1 MNFLKNLLK
10 TVLAGI
16 LAVAIL
22 CLIFTPYTFT
32 PIHES
37 NKQGNTDYIWPAN
50 ANWFKMTEGISVGK
64 FDANGFNNPEV
75 IENPD
80 IVIVGSSHMEATDVP
95 QDKNVAYR
103 LNEIFEGKYETYNMG
118 ISGHTMTKLVKYL
131 PVTVELFENDPKYI
145 VMEISNS
152 LIKQSAVD
160 NIRNGTVAVDP
171 SYDTGLIA
179 TLQKLPFIR
188 LVYQQI
194 SGGLLKL
201 FMPSGSAPKAQAPD
215 VISEEAYDGMFTLIR
230 EALENSQSHLIIVYQ
245 PTAILQEDGSVIFD
259 VNEETVGL
267 MAEKSAAYG
276 FTFLDMTEAYGELY
290 ETEQKLPHVFITGA
304 IGEGHMNADGHN
316 AMAIAL
322 AEVINQL
329 EQEG

>member
-1 MNFLKNLLK
+1 MKFLKNLLK

-37 NKQGNTDYIWPAN
+37 NKEGNTDYIWPAN
-50 ANWFKMTEGISVGK
+50 ASWFKMTEGISVGK
-64 FDANGFNNPEV
+64 FDANGFNNLEV

-103 LNEIFEGKYETYNMG
+103 LNEIFEGKYKTYNMG

-201 FMPSGSAPKAQAPD
+201 FMPSGSTPKTQAPD
-215 VISEEAYDGMFTLIR
+215 VISEEAYDGMFTLIQ

-267 MAEKSAAYG
+267 MAEKSAACG

-290 ETEQKLPHVFITGA
+290 ETEQKLPHGFITGA

-316 AMAIAL
+316 AMAVAL